1 MKYNKKEETI
11 MLKGFKKGF
20 GFGIG
25 WLVGQAAF
33 IMFLDETLNVLK
45 ARVNK
50 EEPEETKDVEE
61 PDKAEE

>member
-1 MKYNKKEETI
+1 

-25 WLVGQAAF
+25 WLVGQALVVLS
-33 IMFLDETLNVLK
+33 LDEALK
-45 ARVNK
+45 YLKTRVNK
-50 EEPEETKDVEE
+50 EEEAEETKDKEE